1 MSNEYNKSI
10 FSDPISDPETHT
22 QSLPNYNSY
31 ENDDFPKGGGILSK
45 IIIAILALTTGV
57 LGYYTYLLNKDKQA
71 TENELNIQ
79 KKQVMNDLDVLKKSY
94 DKAVVTNKNISEDLL
109 KAREKITKYID
120 SLQNIKINISSLAHF
135 KNQAFAFA
143 KERDYLLQ
151 KNDSLTRLNKAIKKD
166 LDSVSVK
173 LISTSAKIDSLSQQA
188 NKLKKVVEVGATL
201 QIVKLRAE
209 AVKGTKNKVTDRR
222 HAAKK
227 IRICFTIGANKIAK
241 SGSKIF
247 YIKVSSPTGITLG
260 ANDSTSEGDN
270 TVNYSTSTHFIYDNK
285 SLDVCDF
292 IAKTSKAFEK
302 GSYKITIYDD
312 KLNEIGSTDLIL
324 K

>member
-1 MSNEYNKSI
+1 M
-10 FSDPISDPETHT
+10 
-22 QSLPNYNSY
+22 
-31 ENDDFPKGGGILSK
+31 
-45 IIIAILALTTGV
+45 
-57 LGYYTYLLNKDKQA
+57 
-71 TENELNIQ
+71 
-79 KKQVMNDLDVLKKSY
+79 
-94 DKAVVTNKNISEDLL
+94 
-109 KAREKITKYID
+109 
-120 SLQNIKINISSLAHF
+120 
-135 KNQAFAFA
+135 
-143 KERDYLLQ
+143 
-151 KNDSLTRLNKAIKKD
+151 
-166 LDSVSVK
+166 
-173 LISTSAKIDSLSQQA
+173 
-188 NKLKKVVEVGATL
+188 
-201 QIVKLRAE
+201 KLRAE

-222 HAAKK
+222 RAAKK

>member
-120 SLQNIKINISSLAHF
+120 SLQNIKINISALAHF

-222 HAAKK
+222 RAAKK

>member
-222 HAAKK
+222 RAAKK

>member
-222 HAAKK
+222 RVAKK

-292 IAKTSKAFEK
+292 IAKTSKEFEK
-302 GSYKITIYDD
+302 GTYKITVYDD
-312 KLNEIGSTDLIL
+312 KLNEVGSTDLVL

>member
-1 MSNEYNKSI
+1 MSNEYNTSI
-10 FSDPISDPETHT
+10 FSDPLSDPATHT

-222 HAAKK
+222 RAAKK

>member
-222 HAAKK
+222 RVAKK

-292 IAKTSKAFEK
+292 IAKTSKEFEK
-302 GSYKITIYDD
+302 GTYKITVYDD
-312 KLNEIGSTDLIL
+312 KLIEVGSTDLVL